1 MKTPCPTTK
10 PGVERSL
17 FRKATGKIGMITG
30 LSIMKTNGSIDIC
43 RIQRPDP
50 LFLKTGFI
58 EEYRTDKIIM
68 LKKDLKVFSDEIHG

>member
-1 MKTPCPTTK
+1 MTVLYEPII
-10 PGVERSL
+10 E
-17 FRKATGKIGMITG
+17 
-30 LSIMKTNGSIDIC
+30 
-43 RIQRPDP
+43 DP